1 MSLSNLME
9 FKKEDNMP
17 YIKCPHCGYEWDSRI
32 KKPKKCPRCARRL
45 DWPLKAKQDK
55 SIGQL

>member
-1 MSLSNLME
+1 ME